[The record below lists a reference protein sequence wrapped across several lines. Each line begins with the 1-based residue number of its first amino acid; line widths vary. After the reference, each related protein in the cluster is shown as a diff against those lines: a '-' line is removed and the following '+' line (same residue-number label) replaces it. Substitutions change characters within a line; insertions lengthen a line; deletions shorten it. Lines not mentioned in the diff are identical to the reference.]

1 MRLLHVSDVHCAT
14 ENLSRVLAE
23 ESYDLVVVS
32 GDVECVETA
41 EVLRDHAER
50 AVAVTGNLDD
60 VSVRRALNE
69 LGVLIDGRVK
79 VVGGLTFAG
88 IGGLDVRSDVSS
100 LLKLGLSNVDVLVSH
115 YPPRRVLDKTW
126 AGVRIGLNEVLQASR
141 ALRPALHLFGHVHE
155 SPGWTSYGEGTVA
168 VNPGP
173 LLRGRYAIIYY
184 ERGSPPRVEL
194 KALRTG

>member
-23 ESYDLVVVS
+23 ESYDIVVIS

-41 EVLRDHAER
+41 EVLKEYSEN

-60 VSVRRALNE
+60 VSVRRTLDE

-79 VVGGLTFAG
+79 TVKGLTFAG
-88 IGGLDVRSDVSS
+88 IGGLDVKSDVGS
-100 LLKLGLSNVDVLVSH
+100 LLKLGQGRVDVLVSH
-115 YPPRRVLDKTW
+115 YPPRRILDRTW
-126 AGVRIGLNEVLQASR
+126 AGVRIGLNEVLQVSR
-141 ALRPALHLFGHVHE
+141 ALKPALHLFGHVHE
-155 SPGWTSYGEGTVA
+155 SPGWVSYGEGTVA

-173 LLRGRYAIIYY
+173 LLRGRYAVIHYD
-184 ERGSPPRVEL
+184 RGSTPRVEL
-194 KALRTG
+194 KVLQAA